1 MITHHG
7 PMRLGIYGGSF
18 DPIHVGHLLLAETCR
33 ETCSLDQVWF
43 LPCGQPPHK
52 PAGTL
57 TPGKLRAEM
66 LEFAVAGDPRFGV
79 CRIEL
84 ERLSPSYTVETLQ
97 QLRDQDSSRELF
109 FLMGADSLADL
120 PMWREPRKI
129 LELAT
134 VVAVNRGQRAPPD
147 LSALERQLG
156 PIVRERV
163 QLVTMPAVD
172 IAATDL
178 RERVRT
184 GHSLRFRVP
193 RAVEEYIRHN
203 GLYREAT
210 ASVGRQTSDLP
221 EPN

>member
-1 MITHHG
+1 MIPHHG
-7 PMRLGIYGGSF
+7 PARLGIYGGSF

-33 ETCSLDQVWF
+33 ETCALDQVWF

-57 TPGKLRAEM
+57 APGKLRAEM
-66 LEFAVAGDPRFGV
+66 VEFAVAGDPHFGV

-84 ERLSPSYTVETLQ
+84 ERFGPSYTVETLR
-97 QLRDQDSSRELF
+97 QLRDEDSARELS

-120 PMWREPRKI
+120 PQWREPRAI

-147 LSALERQLG
+147 LEVLESQLG

-163 QLVTMPAVD
+163 QLVTMPAID

-178 RERVRT
+178 RERVRA
-184 GHSLRFRVP
+184 GRSLRFRVP
-193 RAVEEYIRHN
+193 RAVEEYIRQQ
-203 GLYREAT
+203 GLYRQST
-210 ASVGRQTSDLP
+210 ASG
-221 EPN
+221 